1 MLVRVH
7 FGETARTTMHVKERF
22 VLFVLSRVPSF
33 ALLRLYDLNDRIEK
47 APRTIPKGQVNSRVL
62 AR

>member
-1 MLVRVH
+1 
-7 FGETARTTMHVKERF
+7 MHVKERF